1 MYFPG
6 FVGESFMVVPG
17 RTPQEWFQEAARCY
31 LDKHQACAWCGWP
44 HRVYQLVQDQ
54 QIVYYCYGCDF
65 RAGHD
70 KKAGEFFSFP
80 GAPATTAKKT
90 MLHVGI

>member
-1 MYFPG
+1 
-6 FVGESFMVVPG
+6 MVMVATV

-31 LDKHQACAWCGWP
+31 LEKHQGCAWCGGS
-44 HRVYQLVQDQ
+44 HRVYQLVQEQ

-70 KKAGEFFSFP
+70 RKVGAFFSFA
-80 GAPATTAKKT
+80 GEKTTVARTT
-90 MLHVGI
+90 MLEYQI